1 MKSNDKY
8 RKEVLLDSQTLAM
21 LNFKAD
27 KEGRNLKNY
36 MEHILKE
43 NAEQMVLSEN
53 YKTNID
59 TWLKKEE
66 KKEIKFITQDQF
78 FNQLDEL

>member
-1 MKSNDKY
+1 MKSNDKH

>member
-66 KKEIKFITQDQF
+66 KKEIKFITQDHF